1 MRLAPLGLA
10 LLLSGCAMGPDY
22 HRPDLSPP
30 ASYRGNEQQTA
41 PGSFA
46 AAPWRTVYTD
56 PKLQDQIVLA
66 LQGNLDLKTAMA
78 RIDEARAELSV
89 TRMAFAPTIDATGSV
104 ARGRTS
110 VDMLTPGSPPIRNVE
125 QVAIS
130 ASYEL
135 DLWGRVRRSN
145 ESARATLLS
154 TEYAERTVTTVLIAN
169 VANAYYS
176 LQSLDAQLEITQ
188 RTVDSRE
195 KFVDLTRAQH
205 DRGYATG
212 LDVATAEAQAD
223 AARALVPDLQRRITQ
238 TEDQLCVLLGQNPH
252 AIERTVLGELMPDV
266 PPLPAAGLPSELLEQ
281 RPDVRA
287 AEESL
292 HAANANIGV
301 AKAALFPTISLTGV
315 AGSLSSPLGNL
326 FRSPNAQ
333 WSAAVNA
340 VQPLLDPQRS
350 LYQIDAADAR
360 KREALDGYEQAVRTA
375 FQEVADALVAYARY
389 GESARE
395 LANQVEALRHAQQIA
410 LGRYRVGYAS
420 YFDVINADRD
430 LFTAELTLNQA
441 YTNGLLAYVQLYQAL
456 GGGW

>member
-1 MRLAPLGLA
+1 M
-10 LLLSGCAMGPDY
+10 
-22 HRPDLSPP
+22 
-30 ASYRGNEQQTA
+30 
-41 PGSFA
+41 
-46 AAPWRTVYTD
+46 
-56 PKLQDQIVLA
+56 
-66 LQGNLDLKTAMA
+66 
-78 RIDEARAELSV
+78 
-89 TRMAFAPTIDATGSV
+89 
-104 ARGRTS
+104 
-110 VDMLTPGSPPIRNVE
+110 
-125 QVAIS
+125 
-130 ASYEL
+130 
-135 DLWGRVRRSN
+135 
-145 ESARATLLS
+145 
-154 TEYAERTVTTVLIAN
+154 TTVLIAN

-252 AIERTVLGELMPDV
+252 AIERTDLGELMPDV

-326 FRSPNAQ
+326 FRSPNAE

-420 YFDVINADRD
+420 YFDRQYAADRD
-430 LFTAELTLNQA
+430 LYGTDSSIGGHHERASAGAQAARPWVEAGGGTLRPSLRERAPAVLT
-441 YTNGLLAYVQLYQAL
+441 GLLL
-456 GGGW
+456 GPGHLRTCIGVDQQREIGGC

>member
-1 MRLAPLGLA
+1 MRSALLGLPV
-10 LLLSGCAMGPDY
+10 LLFGCAVGPDY

-30 ASYRGNEQQTA
+30 ASFRGNEQQSA
-41 PGSFA
+41 AGSFA
-46 AAPWRTVYTD
+46 TTQWQTVYTD
-56 PKLQDQIVLA
+56 PKLQELIALA
-66 LQGNLDLKTAMA
+66 LQGSLDLKTAMA
-78 RIDEARAELSV
+78 RIDEARAELNVS
-89 TRMAFAPTIDATGSV
+89 RMAFAPTIDATGSLGR
-104 ARGRTS
+104 ARTS
-110 VDMLTPGSPPIRNVE
+110 LDMLTPGSPPIRNIE
-125 QVAIS
+125 QVAVS

-135 DLWGRVRRSN
+135 DLWGRVRRST
-145 ESARATLLS
+145 EAARATLLG
-154 TEYAERTVTTVLIAN
+154 TEYAQRTVTTVLIAN
-169 VANAYYS
+169 VADAYFN

-188 RTVDSRE
+188 RTVGSRE
-195 KFVDLTRAQH
+195 KFVALTRAQH

-252 AIERTVLGELMPDV
+252 AIERTNLGELMPEV

-287 AEESL
+287 LEESL
-292 HAANANIGV
+292 RAANADVGV
-301 AKAALFPTISLTGV
+301 AKAALFPTISLTGL

-326 FRSPNAQ
+326 FRTPTAE

-350 LYQIDAADAR
+350 LFQVEAADAR

-395 LANQVEALRHAQQIA
+395 LANQVEALRRAQQIA

-441 YTNGLLAYVQLYQAL
+441 YTNGLTAYVQLYQAL